1 MIKIKKVF
9 SIGEVS
15 KIKDITIKALRY
27 YHKVGILVP
36 KYIDENNG
44 YRYYTIDQFIHIDI
58 IKGCRELGTSIAELQ
73 EIFKECDTDKL
84 IEFLQLKKQEA
95 EDNIYKLK
103 NIIKNI
109 DLLSSSVEHS
119 KEIVKNDDIVIE
131 HLNERIVL
139 ISKCKEVGS
148 LGELMYYSDL
158 DKIINDKNIDTS
170 MDRGIIYN
178 LNSDGYIEPS
188 YVFNGIEDISKVEDE
203 SNIKILPKGK
213 YLTLIYNKDNTDE
226 KRKEII
232 DYIKENKLEVKTI
245 IEIEIFN
252 DIFNTDDYNCQI
264 QVFIEDIN

>member
-84 IEFLQLKKQEA
+84 MEFLQLKKQEA
-95 EDNIYKLK
+95 EANIYKLK

-109 DLLSSSVEHS
+109 DLLSSSVKQS
-119 KEIVKNDDIVIE
+119 KEIVKNNAIAIE
-131 HLNERIVL
+131 DLKERVVVVAR
-139 ISKCKEVGS
+139 CKEAGS

-158 DKIINDKNIDTS
+158 DKIINDKNLDTS
-170 MDRGIIYN
+170 MDRGIIYK
-178 LNSDGYIEPS
+178 LNSDGQIEPS
-188 YVFNGIEDISKVEDE
+188 YVFNGIEDIYKVEDK
-203 SNIKILPKGK
+203 SYIKILPKGK
-213 YLTLIYNKDNTDE
+213 YLTLIYNKDNIDE

-232 DYIKENKLEVKTI
+232 NYIKENKLEFKTI
-245 IEIEIFN
+245 IETEIFN

-264 QVFIEDIN
+264 QILIEEY